1 MVKGGQVMDWP
12 LQVDGWAAVMII
24 WGLMWHA
31 LIRILYILF
40 AFFFFFLKRANPIW
54 CHMVNILTKTFFHL
68 TQIIM
73 LLDTPHVIIAF
84 GFFFSFCRNW
94 SKLPY
99 HALIDD
105 VELTCMVPTIDRSNW
120 IRMYIVQMVSQDVA
134 KNNHNFTQISHLY

>member
-40 AFFFFFLKRANPIW
+40 AFFFLSEAGQSNLKSHDEHNKELFSFDTNHYVTGHTTCYNCIWLFLFFLQELEQITISCTYWWCWVDMYGPNHRPIQLNP
-54 CHMVNILTKTFFHL
+54 N
-68 TQIIM
+68 
-73 LLDTPHVIIAF
+73 
-84 GFFFSFCRNW
+84 
-94 SKLPY
+94 
-99 HALIDD
+99 
-105 VELTCMVPTIDRSNW
+105 
-120 IRMYIVQMVSQDVA
+120 VQMVSQDVA